1 MSLLLSG
8 STDASLRVWSCESQ
22 SKEPTLLHTL
32 KGHSRSIEDIAID
45 YSALSKDNVVVFTA
59 SSDRTI
65 RKWNISR
72 DRAAE
77 DGEPLI
83 IHETSVYSLKVYQ
96 EDMWTCTLRLRLE
109 LILGSAD
116 KTAQRYDRI
125 SGSQEVFQ
133 HPDLVRDIVA
143 SGGFVYTAC
152 GDENVRQWSL
162 DVCRCTGIVNH
173 RP

>member
-1 MSLLLSG
+1 M
-8 STDASLRVWSCESQ
+8 
-22 SKEPTLLHTL
+22 
-32 KGHSRSIEDIAID
+32 
-45 YSALSKDNVVVFTA
+45 YTA

-72 DRAAE
+72 DKACE
-77 DGEPLI
+77 DGEPLLL
-83 IHETSVYSLKVYQ
+83 HETSVYSLKVDQ
-96 EDMWTCTLRLRLE
+96 EDIWTCTSQLELE

-125 SGSQEVFQ
+125 SRSQEVFQ
-133 HPDLVRDIVA
+133 HPDFVRDIVA

-152 GDENVRQWSL
+152 SDEDIRQWSL
-162 DVCRCTGIVNH
+162 DVLFSIGIANS